1 MDRVHKE
8 SPIIHNNTAGVKV
21 CRCKKK
27 KKKKKTRFRSLKDS
41 GGTNCESRRSK
52 SLQSL
57 QYWWRQP

>member
-27 KKKKKTRFRSLKDS
+27 KKKKKKLSFTMIFLLSSL
-41 GGTNCESRRSK
+41 EST
-52 SLQSL
+52 
-57 QYWWRQP
+57 